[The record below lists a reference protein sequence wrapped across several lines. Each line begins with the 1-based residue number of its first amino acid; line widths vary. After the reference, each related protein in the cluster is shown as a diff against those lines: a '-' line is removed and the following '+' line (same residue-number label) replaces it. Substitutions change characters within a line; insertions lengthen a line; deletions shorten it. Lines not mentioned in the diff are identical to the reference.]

1 MRTITT
7 AILKGLWV
15 RRRDLTR
22 EMLGAGFHKY
32 EEQFKKRLQHVESGT
47 KTWRH
52 RPVVQ
57 IENHPGLTCTY
68 KKAL

>member
-47 KTWRH
+47 KT
-52 RPVVQ
+52 
-57 IENHPGLTCTY
+57 
-68 KKAL
+68 